1 MFHLIK
7 IIYLGFLTAIVNHT
21 KCLSSIDHKCSTR
34 TDILSLH
41 SNKHTQGLRCYPF
54 VVNWER
60 SNGSCNALNS
70 LIKYVFQTKQ
80 KI

>member
-41 SNKHTQGLRCYPF
+41 SDKHTQGLRCYPF
-54 VVNWER
+54 VVN
-60 SNGSCNALNS
+60 
-70 LIKYVFQTKQ
+70 
-80 KI
+80 